1 MIISGLQK
9 TTVIDYP
16 NKVAAVIFTRG
27 CNFRCPFC
35 HNPELVNPEKYIPE
49 IPEEKILNFLKKRQG
64 VLDAIVI
71 TGGEPLI
78 YNDIEEFIK
87 KARDLGYLIK
97 LDSNGTNPELLEELL
112 DKKLVDYVA
121 MDIKNILEKY
131 SETTGTKVNT
141 DDIEKSIKIII
152 NKAPDYEF
160 RSTILPKLHT
170 QEDIKKMG
178 ELVKGAK
185 KYYLQNFRP
194 EQTLDPAYNEEKPFT
209 EEDLKKFQGILRD
222 YVDKCEIRG
231 II

>member
-121 MDIKNILEKY
+121 MDIKNSLEKY